1 MHLTP
6 TAVPGVTVVSAPV
19 YGDAR
24 GFFTEL
30 FRAESFAALGL
41 PTAFVQD
48 NHSRSAQ
55 HTLRGLHWQRAPHA
69 QGKLVRP
76 ITGTIYDVAVDL
88 RPTSPT
94 FGRWTGHTLTAG
106 DGRALYVPPGCAHG
120 FLVLSEM
127 ADVMYKC
134 TTPYHPASECAVA
147 WDSALL
153 AIDWPLPA
161 GVRPVL
167 SPRDA
172 AAPAWEASVVCED
185 GREVARGNFRDETR
199 DETRDE
205 APDEARDAAG
215 AHAHDARD
223 HRGGAR

>member
-6 TAVPGVTVVSAPV
+6 TALPGVTVVSAPV

-30 FRAESFAALGL
+30 FHADSFAALGL

-76 ITGTIYDVAVDL
+76 ITGTIFDVAVDL
-88 RPTSPT
+88 RPGSATY
-94 FGRWTGHTLTAG
+94 GRWTGHTLTAG

-153 AIDWPLPA
+153 AIAWPLPA
-161 GVRPVL
+161 GVTPVL

-172 AAPAWEASVVCED
+172 AAPAWDASVVCED
-185 GREVARGNFRDETR
+185 GQD
-199 DETRDE
+199 
-205 APDEARDAAG
+205 
-215 AHAHDARD
+215 DARD
-223 HRGGAR
+223 DTRDDARDDAGNSAHEVHPHRGGAR